1 MAEEVKT
8 KPIALGIGIFILLA
22 LVGTTYLIQ
31 TDNAYMCSDNNQTI
45 IGLCFKLSA
54 INSDGIQTRC
64 YYNESTPTYYKN
76 CKIGWIKFENESVIG
91 GETNITTYIE
101 YTKASLQ
108 TDFARKIDAEE
119 YVVNLKKEIKS
130 NVTVLR
136 TEQYPFSNEKRIYW
150 NVIMYT
156 ELFREENKTI
166 IVTREVLN
174 EETLYSTFIEN
185 ATDVQV
191 NETINKNAME
201 YISRWT
207 PSIII

>member
-64 YYNESTPTYYKN
+64 YYDLNNTRLYKY